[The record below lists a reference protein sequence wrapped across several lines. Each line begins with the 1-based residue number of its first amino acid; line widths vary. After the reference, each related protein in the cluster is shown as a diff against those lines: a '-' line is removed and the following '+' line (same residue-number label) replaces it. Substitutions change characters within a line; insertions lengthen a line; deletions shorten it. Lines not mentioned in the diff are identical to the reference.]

1 MGGRRVCTDPTT
13 YCDTFEDSCKSC
25 ISLCEDASQFE
36 DCHLHCKDFLQ
47 SLITIHNTKER
58 SDIQT
63 LTIMVAVTAAMTSVV
78 LIAVFCL
85 ITMKMSKA
93 KRKLKK
99 KVEPTSLFTVD
110 KEKVELDLRNT
121 SNRTLNTS
129 ASTTDNT
136 LSTLGLWSNTTGAP
150 SLRQGTSL
158 QTMSTQLSDESQVN
172 YGVSNNPNYHNR
184 RSSLQQ
190 SGRGPKTRRAPSE
203 DCVAEQ
209 LPGRDGLRQER
220 GQVV

>member
-1 MGGRRVCTDPTT
+1 
-13 YCDTFEDSCKSC
+13 
-25 ISLCEDASQFE
+25 
-36 DCHLHCKDFLQ
+36 
-47 SLITIHNTKER
+47 
-58 SDIQT
+58 
-63 LTIMVAVTAAMTSVV
+63 MTSVV

-110 KEKVELDLRNT
+110 KEKVELDLRNSSDSST

-136 LSTLGLWSNTTGAP
+136 MSTLGLGSNTTGAP

-184 RSSLQQ
+184 RSSFQQ
-190 SGRGPKTRRAPSE
+190 SGRGPRTRRVPSE
-203 DCVAEQ
+203 DCVAEEF
-209 LPGRDGLRQER
+209 PGREGLRQER
-220 GQVV
+220 GQVVREREEFLPRIVSLRSSLAGRGCGRSGAKSSEKEDNVGRLPKETRDER